1 MGLERVFNATESAKS
16 AATVFSFCVP
26 VVGLWRFCV
35 LFAFS
40 VLAVFGSGVLWC
52 SFAFSS
58 FQWCLDGVLS
68 CLWISVVFARI
79 GVVALLFRGIVRA
92 CSACYA
98 CASRSGVL
106 YG

>member
-1 MGLERVFNATESAKS
+1 MFNANIFAKS

-40 VLAVFGSGVLWC
+40 VLAVFGSGVLRC
-52 SFAFSS
+52 NLAFPS
-58 FQWCLDGVLS
+58 FQWYLDGVLS
-68 CLWISVVFARI
+68 CLWSSVVFARI

-98 CASRSGVL
+98 FASRSGVL